1 MESHDIE
8 NYLAE
13 LGTELS
19 SRGIKKPVR
28 MMLIGGAYMLLLAN
42 APRTTNDIDIFWL
55 EEDALEQTLNPLR
68 ESVQAITKR
77 NGLEPHWFNY
87 LTQLLMQDEI
97 IVPDGKLWKRF
108 GPLYIYVPPK
118 KYILALKIM
127 AARDKDLED
136 CAILL
141 PQTTI
146 KTRQQTQQL
155 LEQYILPEAREKH
168 TAQIEY
174 ALNELFGQ
182 QETLDKESDSE
193 Q

>member
-1 MESHDIE
+1 MEPHDIE
-8 NYLAE
+8 HYLAE

-19 SRGIKKPVR
+19 TRGIKKPVR
-28 MMLIGGAYMLLLAN
+28 MMLIGGAYMLLVAN

-55 EEDALEQTLNPLR
+55 EEDALQHALNPLR

-77 NGLEPHWFNY
+77 HGLGPDWFNY

-97 IVPDGKLWKRF
+97 IVPDGELWKCF
-108 GPLYIYVPPK
+108 GPLYIYVPPQ
-118 KYILALKIM
+118 KYILALKIL
-127 AARDKDLED
+127 AGRTKDLDD

-146 KTRQQTQQL
+146 KTRQQAQRL
-155 LEQYILPEAREKH
+155 LEQYILPEAREEH
-168 TAQIEY
+168 ATQIEY
-174 ALNELFGQ
+174 SLNELFKQ
-182 QETLDKESDSE
+182 QETFSKERDSE

>member
-8 NYLAE
+8 HYLAE
-13 LGTELS
+13 LGRELGR
-19 SRGIKKPVR
+19 RGIQKPLR
-28 MMLIGGAYMLLLAN
+28 MMLIGGAYMLLLAH

-55 EEDALEQTLNPLR
+55 EEDALQQTLNPLR

-77 NGLEPHWFNY
+77 YGLEPAWFNY

-118 KYILALKIM
+118 KYILALKIV
-127 AARDKDLED
+127 AGRTKDLDD

-141 PQTTI
+141 SQI
-146 KTRQQTQQL
+146 KIKSRQQAEKL
-155 LEQYILPEAREKH
+155 LEEYILPEAREKN
-168 TAQIEY
+168 AEQIEY
-174 ALNELFGQ
+174 SLNELF
-182 QETLDKESDSE
+182 EE
-193 Q
+193 